1 MSFLD
6 SAEDPEK
13 ARRRPLYFF
22 LIATLGVGAVASLF
36 TSPAIPTWYASLNR
50 PAFTPPNWVFAPV
63 WTALYALMALALW
76 RVLRRRPQSARRV
89 ALIFFFV
96 QLALNALWPW
106 MFFGAHSPALGLVNI
121 GPQLLVV
128 LATIVLFRR
137 LDRIAPWCLVPLAAW
152 VAFAGV
158 LNLSIW
164 WLNT

>member
-1 MSFLD
+1 MPRD
-6 SAEDPEK
+6 RSALVREVGL
-13 ARRRPLYFF
+13 AIVSVLVVAGASIAGQ
-22 LIATLGVGAVASLF
+22 IATYPNLAS
-36 TSPAIPTWYASLNR
+36 WYFAL
-50 PAFTPPNWVFAPV
+50 AKTPFNPPSWVFAPV
-63 WTALYALMALALW
+63 WTALYALMAVALW
-76 RVLRRRPQSARRV
+76 RVLRCPPESARRV
-89 ALIFFFV
+89 ALIFFFL

-128 LATIVLFRR
+128 LATIVLFHR
-137 LDRIAPWCLVPLAAW
+137 LDRIAAWCLVPLAAW

>member
-1 MSFLD
+1 MAQD
-6 SAEDPEK
+6 RSALIREVGL
-13 ARRRPLYFF
+13 AIVSVLVVTGASIAGQ
-22 LIATLGVGAVASLF
+22 IATYPNLASWYFALAKPPF
-36 TSPAIPTWYASLNR
+36 SPPS
-50 PAFTPPNWVFAPV
+50 WVFAPV

-128 LATIVLFRR
+128 LATIVLFYR
-137 LDRIAPWCLVPLAAW
+137 LDSIAAWCLVPLAAW

>member
-1 MSFLD
+1 MPRD
-6 SAEDPEK
+6 RSALVREVGL
-13 ARRRPLYFF
+13 AIVSVLVVAGASIAGQ
-22 LIATLGVGAVASLF
+22 IATYPNLAS
-36 TSPAIPTWYASLNR
+36 WYFAL
-50 PAFTPPNWVFAPV
+50 AKPPFNPPSWVFAPV

-106 MFFGAHSPALGLVNI
+106 MFFGARSPALGLVNI

-128 LATIVLFRR
+128 LATIVLFYR
-137 LDRIAPWCLVPLAAW
+137 LDSIAAWCLVPLAAW

>member
-1 MSFLD
+1 MPRD
-6 SAEDPEK
+6 RSALVREVGL
-13 ARRRPLYFF
+13 AIVSVLVVAGASIAGQ
-22 LIATLGVGAVASLF
+22 IATYPNLAS
-36 TSPAIPTWYASLNR
+36 WYFAL
-50 PAFTPPNWVFAPV
+50 AKPPFNPPSWVFAPV

-76 RVLRRRPQSARRV
+76 RVLRCTPESARRV

-106 MFFGAHSPALGLVNI
+106 MFFGARSPALGLVNI

-128 LATIVLFRR
+128 LATIVLFYR
-137 LDRIAPWCLVPLAAW
+137 LDSIAAWCLVPLAAW

>member
-1 MSFLD
+1 MPRD
-6 SAEDPEK
+6 RSALVREVGL
-13 ARRRPLYFF
+13 AIVSVLVVAGASIAGQ
-22 LIATLGVGAVASLF
+22 IATYPNLAS
-36 TSPAIPTWYASLNR
+36 WYFAL
-50 PAFTPPNWVFAPV
+50 AKPPFNPPSWVFAPV

-76 RVLRRRPQSARRV
+76 RVLRCPPELARRV

-106 MFFGAHSPALGLVNI
+106 MFFGARSPALGLVNI

-128 LATIVLFRR
+128 LATIVLFYR
-137 LDRIAPWCLVPLAAW
+137 LDSIAAWCLVPLAAW

>member
-1 MSFLD
+1 MAQDRSALVREVGLAIMSVLVVAGA
-6 SAEDPEK
+6 SIAGQ
-13 ARRRPLYFF
+13 
-22 LIATLGVGAVASLF
+22 IATYPNLAS
-36 TSPAIPTWYASLNR
+36 WYFAL
-50 PAFTPPNWVFAPV
+50 AKPPFNPPGWVFAPV

-76 RVLRRRPQSARRV
+76 RVLRRPPESVRRV

-106 MFFGAHSPALGLVNI
+106 MFFGARSPALGLLNI

-137 LDRIAPWCLVPLAAW
+137 LDRIAAWCLVPLAAW

>member
-1 MSFLD
+1 MPRD
-6 SAEDPEK
+6 RSALVREVGL
-13 ARRRPLYFF
+13 AIVSVLVVAGASITGQ
-22 LIATLGVGAVASLF
+22 IATYPNLAS
-36 TSPAIPTWYASLNR
+36 WYFAL
-50 PAFTPPNWVFAPV
+50 AKPPFNPPSWVFAPV

-76 RVLRRRPQSARRV
+76 RVLRCPPESARRV

-106 MFFGAHSPALGLVNI
+106 MFFGARSPALGLVNI

-128 LATIVLFRR
+128 LATIVLFYR
-137 LDRIAPWCLVPLAAW
+137 LDSIAAWCLVPLAAW

>member
-1 MSFLD
+1 MPRD
-6 SAEDPEK
+6 RSALVREVGL
-13 ARRRPLYFF
+13 AIVSVLVVAGASIAGQ
-22 LIATLGVGAVASLF
+22 IATYPNLAS
-36 TSPAIPTWYASLNR
+36 WYFAL
-50 PAFTPPNWVFAPV
+50 AKPPFNPPSWVFAPV
-63 WTALYALMALALW
+63 WTALYALMALALR
-76 RVLRRRPQSARRV
+76 RVLRCHPESARRV

-106 MFFGAHSPALGLVNI
+106 MFFGARSPALGLVNI

-128 LATIVLFRR
+128 LATIVLFYR
-137 LDRIAPWCLVPLAAW
+137 LDSIAAWCLVPLAAW

>member
-1 MSFLD
+1 MPRD
-6 SAEDPEK
+6 RSALVREVGL
-13 ARRRPLYFF
+13 AIVSVLVVTGASIAGQ
-22 LIATLGVGAVASLF
+22 IATYPNLAS
-36 TSPAIPTWYASLNR
+36 WYFAL
-50 PAFTPPNWVFAPV
+50 AKPPFNPPGWVFAPV

-76 RVLRRRPQSARRV
+76 RVLRCPPEFSRRV

-106 MFFGAHSPALGLVNI
+106 MFFGARSPALGLVNI

-128 LATIVLFRR
+128 LATIVFFRR
-137 LDRIAPWCLVPLAAW
+137 LDRIAAWCLVPLAAW

>member
-1 MSFLD
+1 MPRD
-6 SAEDPEK
+6 RSALVREVGL
-13 ARRRPLYFF
+13 AIVSVLVVAGASIAGQ
-22 LIATLGVGAVASLF
+22 IATYPNLAS
-36 TSPAIPTWYASLNR
+36 WYFAL
-50 PAFTPPNWVFAPV
+50 AKPPFNPPSWVFAPV

-76 RVLRRRPQSARRV
+76 RVLRFPPESARRV

-106 MFFGAHSPALGLVNI
+106 MFFGARSPALGLVNI

-128 LATIVLFRR
+128 LATIVLFYR
-137 LDRIAPWCLVPLAAW
+137 LDSIAAWCLVPLAAW